1 MDAGEVWS
9 EVDSVFIL
17 VILKVVPQVV
27 VEGDRVG
34 FLSIRRG
41 EDKEV
46 ISLFI
51 VRVIGR
57 DTRDTR
63 VLCLWR
69 IWFKVCYLALV
80 KPMVGFFF
88 FSFL

>member
-46 ISLFI
+46 ISLFVSRI
-51 VRVIGR
+51 VGR
-57 DTRDTR
+57 D
-63 VLCLWR
+63 
-69 IWFKVCYLALV
+69 
-80 KPMVGFFF
+80 VGNAGV
-88 FSFL
+88 SGLS